1 MMGNGKMSNINF
13 MMNKNFSI
21 YREKKNE
28 FSLFLS
34 VDESFVENKSK

>member
-21 YREKKNE
+21 YRGKKMN
-28 FSLFLS
+28 LVLS